1 MFVKR
6 RDRQRR
12 FCKAP
17 KRQSNKS
24 HGSEPSIPMPS
35 RFTPFAID
43 PSAQTLYIAVD
54 FMEYELSR
62 ENQEFPE

>member
-1 MFVKR
+1 
-6 RDRQRR
+6 
-12 FCKAP
+12 
-17 KRQSNKS
+17 
-24 HGSEPSIPMPS
+24 MPS

-54 FMEYELSR
+54 IMEYELSR